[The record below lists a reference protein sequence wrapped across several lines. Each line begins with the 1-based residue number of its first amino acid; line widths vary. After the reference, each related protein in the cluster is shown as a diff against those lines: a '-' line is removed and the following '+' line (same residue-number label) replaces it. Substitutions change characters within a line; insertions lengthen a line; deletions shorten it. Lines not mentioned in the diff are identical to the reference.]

1 MNSIKSKIII
11 AFSVIVFIFA
21 SLLAFVFVVN
31 YNLTNGYKAINNNI
45 IFEQSLKDDVLSL
58 IGISYNS
65 FNTNDYS
72 QYYTQLYKVKTTED
86 KLDLIFNSS
95 SVDIET
101 KLAYRSL
108 KNSLTTVLGNVEKT
122 KADLVK
128 NGGIVGISKFYQ
140 DTLIQFEYVKK
151 NIDNLLISET
161 KNIAK
166 TTISINSAQ
175 DFLTKLTSII
185 AILTVLLILFLIL
198 IFSNSIT
205 KPILYLYEVS
215 KKITGGD
222 LNVIID
228 ENIKNKNNEMG
239 HLASAFSLMI
249 LKLKEKIA
257 AVDESSKKVLKSNSD
272 LENSNK
278 AILNILEDVEKEKNN
293 AENIA
298 SDLEKF
304 KLAVENASDQI
315 IITDVE
321 GIVIYGNKAVY
332 KITGYTAEEAMGK
345 KAGVLWKSPMSTDYY
360 KNLWDIIKNQKK
372 MFISE
377 IQNKRKSGDI
387 YTAAIS
393 IFSVLN
399 KDGEIIYFVA
409 IERDITKEKEV
420 DKAKTEFVSLA
431 SHQLRTPLSAINW
444 YTEMLLAG
452 DAGAVNDEQKKYL
465 EEIAI
470 GNKRMVDLVDDLL
483 NVSRLDM
490 GTFVIETKPVNLLE
504 LIKSVLKESSA
515 MILEKKM
522 IIKESYDEGLSLF
535 LADEKL
541 IRMIFQNLL
550 SNAVKYTPPSGLIK
564 ISLLKINKGESFG
577 DKIIDEESL
586 AYSVAD
592 SGMGIPTSQQG
603 RIFSKLFRAD
613 NAKESETE
621 GTGLGLYVVKSI
633 VDQAGGSLWFKSEE
647 NKGSTFYVVFPLS
660 GMKVKEKVKEVV

>member
-11 AFSVIVFIFA
+11 AFLAIVFIFA

-31 YNLTNGYKAINNNI
+31 YNLTNGYKAIDNNI
-45 IFEQSLKDDVLSL
+45 ILEQSLKDDVLSL
-58 IGISYNS
+58 IGTSYNS

-95 SVDIET
+95 SVDNET

-108 KNSLTTVLGNVEKT
+108 KNSLTTVLGSVEKT

-140 DTLIQFEYVKK
+140 DTISQFEYVKK

-205 KPILYLYEVS
+205 KPIFYLYEVS
-215 KKITGGD
+215 KKITAGNLD
-222 LNVIID
+222 IIID
-228 ENIKNKNNEMG
+228 ENIKNENNEIG
-239 HLASAFSLMI
+239 HLATAFSLMI
-249 LKLKEKIA
+249 LNLKDKILA
-257 AVDESSKKVLKSNSD
+257 FDESAKKVSKSNSD

-298 SDLEKF
+298 SDLKKF

-321 GIVIYGNKAVY
+321 GIVIYGNKAVQ

-360 KNLWDIIKNQKK
+360 KNLWDIIKIQRKTY
-372 MFISE
+372 IGE
-377 IQNKRKSGDI
+377 IINKRKSGDL

-393 IFSVLN
+393 ISFVLN
-399 KDGEIIYFVA
+399 KKGDIVYFVA

-452 DAGAVNDEQKKYL
+452 DAGTINDDQKKYL

-490 GTFVIETKPVNLLE
+490 GTFVIDVKNINILDLV
-504 LIKSVLKESSA
+504 KSVINEAKSQ
-515 MILEKKM
+515 ILEKKLVV
-522 IIKESYDEGLSLF
+522 EELYCNDFNSF

-541 IRMIFQNLL
+541 IRMIFQNLI
-550 SNAVKYTPPSGLIK
+550 SNAIKYTKLEGHLK
-564 ISLLKINKGESFG
+564 ISLLKINKDEKFGE
-577 DKIIDEESL
+577 KIIEQESL
-586 AYSVAD
+586 AFSVED
-592 SGMGIPTSQQG
+592 SGMGIPILQQD

-633 VDQAGGSLWFKSEE
+633 VDQSGGLLWFKSEE
-647 NKGSTFYVVFPLS
+647 NKGSTFYVVFPIS

>member
-592 SGMGIPTSQQG
+592 SGMGIPTSQQD